1 MTQPT
6 AAVNWWLLISNPANH
21 SDILP
26 ASSAG
31 LGLRQPAAP
40 SPIDRDAVVI
50 RRVLDRDLATQTGR
64 GGVEVGGGAALI
76 ALCGLPGTGK
86 SYFAGELLKRLD
98 LVVLETDRLR
108 KALVTKPKYTPGEH
122 SRVFSVCHLL
132 IEEYLT
138 LGYRV
143 LFDAT
148 NLTEQARTPL
158 YRIADRLS
166 CPLFLVGLTAPGHL
180 VRQRLDRRA
189 AGQNQGDYSDATWR
203 IHRRMA
209 PFEEPI
215 ARPHV
220 MVDSSRDIKPSV
232 DRVLYLVC
240 SRGSASAVRDVPS

>member
-1 MTQPT
+1 M
-6 AAVNWWLLISNPANH
+6 
-21 SDILP
+21 
-26 ASSAG
+26 SSASPN
-31 LGLRQPAAP
+31 LRQPGAP
-40 SPIDRDAVVI
+40 SQIDRDAAVI
-50 RRVLDRDLATQTGR
+50 RRVLDRDLASRTR
-64 GGVEVGGGAALI
+64 RDGVEVGGGAVLI

-108 KALVTKPKYTPGEH
+108 KALVTLPKYTRGEH
-122 SRVFSVCHLL
+122 ARVFSVCHLL

-158 YRIADRLS
+158 YQIAGRLD
-166 CPLFLVGLTAPGHL
+166 CPLFLVGLTAPGQL
-180 VRQRLDRRA
+180 VKQRLGRRA
-189 AGQNQGDYSDATWR
+189 AGRNPGDYSDATWQ

-220 MVDSSRDIKPSV
+220 MVDSSKDIGPSL
-232 DRVLYLVC
+232 DRVVEPVVA
-240 SRGSASAVRDVPS
+240 GGPANSARDLPS

>member
-1 MTQPT
+1 M
-6 AAVNWWLLISNPANH
+6 
-21 SDILP
+21 
-26 ASSAG
+26 SSASPN
-31 LGLRQPAAP
+31 LRQSAAP
-40 SPIDRDAVVI
+40 SRIDRDALAI
-50 RRVLDRDLATQTGR
+50 RRVLDRDLASRTGR
-64 GGVEVGGGAALI
+64 DGVEVGGGAVLI

-108 KALVTKPKYTPGEH
+108 KALVTLPKYTPGEH
-122 SRVFSVCHLL
+122 ARVFAVCHRL

-138 LGYRV
+138 LGYGV

-158 YRIADRLS
+158 YQIADRS
-166 CPLFLVGLTAPGHL
+166 DCPLFLVGLTAPSPL
-180 VRQRLDRRA
+180 VKQRLGRRA
-189 AGQNQGDYSDATWR
+189 AGRNEGDYSDATWR

-220 MVDSSRDIKPSV
+220 MVDSSKDIGPFL
-232 DRVLYLVC
+232 DRVVDLVF
-240 SRGSASAVRDVPS
+240 SGGSGNAIRDLPS

>member
-6 AAVNWWLLISNPANH
+6 AAANWRLLISNSANP
-21 SDILP
+21 SGILP
-26 ASSAG
+26 ASSTRPSR
-31 LGLRQPAAP
+31 RQPAAP
-40 SPIDRDAVVI
+40 SQIDRDAAVI
-50 RRVLDRDLATQTGR
+50 RRLLNEDLASRTGQDGVQT
-64 GGVEVGGGAALI
+64 GGAALI

-86 SYFAGELLKRLD
+86 SYFAGELLKRLN

-108 KALVTKPKYTPGEH
+108 KALVTLPKYTRGEH
-122 SRVFSVCHLL
+122 ARVFSVCHLL

-158 YRIADRLS
+158 YQIADRLDR
-166 CPLFLVGLTAPGHL
+166 PLFLVGLTAPSRL
-180 VRQRLDRRA
+180 VKHRLGRRIP
-189 AGQNQGDYSDATWR
+189 GRNQGDYSDATWQ

-215 ARPHV
+215 ARQHV
-220 MVDSSRDIKPSV
+220 MVDSSRDIRPLL
-232 DRVLYLVC
+232 DRVVKLVVF
-240 SRGSASAVRDVPS
+240 SGGSANAVRDLPS